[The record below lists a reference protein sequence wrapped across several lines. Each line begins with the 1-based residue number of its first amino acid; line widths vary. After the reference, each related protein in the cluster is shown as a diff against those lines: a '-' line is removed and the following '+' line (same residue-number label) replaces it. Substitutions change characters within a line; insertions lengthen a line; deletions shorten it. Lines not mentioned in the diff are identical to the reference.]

1 MTDLRPPLHQ
11 VNPKIFDLLH
21 QTDTCTISNAIETF
35 NIRMR
40 NEGFIQG
47 VARCQFPSLPP
58 VAGYAITGRI
68 RTSSPPIA
76 KLLYYHRID
85 WWEYVASFPSPKV
98 IVLEDVDPT
107 VGTGAFFGEIHGR
120 IARALGVAAY
130 VTNGTIR
137 DVPALESTGFQ
148 CFASGLSVSH
158 SYAHIVEF
166 GEPVEIGGLK
176 IQSGDLL
183 HGDLNGVQIIPSEIA
198 ASVAAE
204 ASEVLREERELID
217 FCRSPQFS
225 LDELEKRLEQCAA
238 RCEVPWRKP

>member
-166 GEPVEIGGLK
+166 GEAVEIGGLK
-176 IQSGDLL
+176 ISPGDLV
-183 HGDLNGVQIIPSEIA
+183 HGDVHGVQIVPP
-198 ASVAAE
+198 
-204 ASEVLREERELID
+204 EVLDGLPGAVQCILDREAELIK
-217 FCRSPQFS
+217 FCESGEFTLAKLTS
-225 LDELEKRLEQCAA
+225 LLTRGNRACPPPDR
-238 RCEVPWRKP
+238 P